1 MKRVLQ
7 GLAEADKEINE
18 RIEKRRRSFG
28 IGEAIETEKK
38 ARGDENRSPEKPDEL
53 KMTSWTLPVGEVFI
67 AS

>member
-18 RIEKRRRSFG
+18 RIAKRRRSFV
-28 IGEAIETEKK
+28 GEAIETEKK